1 MFKAFC
7 LDPMVTRVRRAET
20 TVVVVVWIERAE
32 LIARTLLRE
41 SESERGASDARL
53 NRSLCKKR
61 R

>member
-1 MFKAFC
+1 MVFKAFC

-20 TVVVVVWIERAE
+20 TVVVVWIERAE

-41 SESERGASDARL
+41 SESDRGASDARL

>member
-1 MFKAFC
+1 
-7 LDPMVTRVRRAET
+7 
-20 TVVVVVWIERAE
+20 VVVVWIERAE

-61 R
+61 RWYGRE